1 MQALEEEVR
10 RRQRVV
16 LTPVIGSE
24 EAALSRLARQ
34 LRLRVARTMLSDR
47 LLADAAEGKAEM
59 DGGFLSR

>member
-24 EAALSRLARQ
+24 EAALSRQARQ

-47 LLADAAEGKAEM
+47 LLAVAAEESAER